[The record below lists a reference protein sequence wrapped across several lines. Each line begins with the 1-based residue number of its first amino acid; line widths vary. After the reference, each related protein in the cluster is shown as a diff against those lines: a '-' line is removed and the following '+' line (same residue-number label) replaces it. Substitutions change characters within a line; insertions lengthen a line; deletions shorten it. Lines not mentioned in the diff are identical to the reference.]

1 MKNCTAHHNNEKAM
15 NQFFQSPHLTKT
27 RVCIF
32 IGSLN
37 LTLMQNLLLPHVYNK
52 MGL

>member
-1 MKNCTAHHNNEKAM
+1 MKNCTTHHYNEKAM
-15 NQFFQSPHLTKT
+15 NQFFQSLHLTKT

-37 LTLMQNLLLPHVYNK
+37 LTLMHIDEKSITSSCIQ
-52 MGL
+52 